1 MDKILERLDIETLIK
16 SVNNGVYCGAEC
28 QKKKEETRLREKVNK
43 TALNVK
49 TAPEKYENAQAN
61 YIKFIHGDER
71 YEVYKDKIA
80 QDKIMKTLKPSLND
94 IKKNL
99 NTLNEIKRNNKYLNQ
114 TVHILE
120 NNTKNENEKINNATR
135 ELNDLETNVNTT
147 KQKTKYQHENQ
158 TFLKS
163 VYSFNNVLFYI
174 LYVVS
179 VLFYYS
185 RFGIP
190 TIKMTIVFSIL
201 LLYNFAVDRYTIIN
215 I

>member
-16 SVNNGVYCGAEC
+16 SVNNGVYCGTEC
-28 QKKKEETRLREKVNK
+28 QKKKEETRLRERVNK
-43 TALNVK
+43 TALNVEK
-49 TAPEKYENAQAN
+49 APEEYENAQAE

-120 NNTKNENEKINNATR
+120 NNTKNENEKISEATHA
-135 ELNDLETNVNTT
+135 LNTLETNVNTT
-147 KQKTKYQHENQ
+147 KQKTKYQHENKK
-158 TFLKS
+158 FLKS

-174 LYVVS
+174 LYVLS
-179 VLFYYS
+179 VFFYYY

-201 LLYNFAVDRYTIIN
+201 LLYNFAVDRYTITN
-215 I
+215 L